1 MEKLITPGLIAK
13 ETGIPLYTVQ
23 YYLQSRNI
31 VPTCRAGRLRVYG
44 PEIIDWI
51 RNEYKSIHGAENN
64 D

>member
-1 MEKLITPGLIAK
+1 METLLTPGLISK
-13 ETGIPLYTVQ
+13 LTGIPLYSVQ
-23 YYLQSRNI
+23 YYLRSRNI
-31 VPTCRAGRLRVYG
+31 EPVSRAGRLRVYG